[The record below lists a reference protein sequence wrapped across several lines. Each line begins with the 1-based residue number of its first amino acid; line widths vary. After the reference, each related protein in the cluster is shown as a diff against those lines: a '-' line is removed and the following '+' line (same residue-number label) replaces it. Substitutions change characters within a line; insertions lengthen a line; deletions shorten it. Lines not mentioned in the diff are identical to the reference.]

1 MADTC
6 KPCKDVAPFEF
17 ATCKV
22 PPCSNVAPEGELVL
36 SASEQK
42 LFDSVANEVVAIAG
56 TDIMYYE
63 LDIPNSKRD
72 PLYDEPVERAWK
84 GPYALKGY
92 VDAPIGVPESR
103 EEGFRT
109 TWECTV
115 WISREAFEA
124 VKAGSPTE
132 GDVLQFWDNTFWNID
147 EAAQG
152 EANIPRVGLYF
163 DVIAVDPDGV
173 LFDNPQ
179 FVGFKM
185 TVRRKSEFT
194 PERRIV
200 PP

>member
-17 ATCKV
+17 ATCKTT
-22 PPCSNVAPEGELVL
+22 CRDVAPEGELVL
-36 SASEQK
+36 SASEQR
-42 LFDSVANEVVAIAG
+42 LFDSVANELVSVAG
-56 TDIMYYE
+56 TTILYFV
-63 LDIPNSKRD
+63 LDLNNSKRD
-72 PLYDEPVERAWK
+72 ALYDEPVERVWK
-84 GPYALKGY
+84 GPYVMKAH
-92 VDAPIGVPESR
+92 VETPNGVPEAR

-115 WISREAFEA
+115 WIPREAFDG
-124 VKAGSPTE
+124 VKLPGPAE
-132 GDVLQFWDNTFWNID
+132 GDAIQFWDNPWWNIQ

-152 EANIPRVGLYF
+152 EENIPNVGMYL
-163 DVIAVDPDGV
+163 DVIQIDPDGI
-173 LFDNPQ
+173 LFDNPS

-194 PERRIV
+194 AERRIV